1 MEHIIIGTAGH
12 IDHGKTALIRAL
24 TGRETDTQK
33 EEKKRGITIDLGFTY
48 FDLPSGERAGI
59 IDVPGHE
66 KFLPNM
72 LAGVCGMDLVLL
84 TIALDEGIMP
94 QTREHLD
101 ILEQLDITNGII
113 VLTKLDM
120 VEEEWAQMMEEE
132 VAEQLKGRIFE
143 TWPRICVSART
154 GAGMQQLTDLVVAE
168 VHRSRHHRETAG
180 HFRLPIDRVFSVKGL
195 GTVVAGTVLE
205 GTIGIEQEVMIYPEQ
220 LTAKVKSL
228 QSHGEDITEAYAG
241 QRTAMLLTGISKEQV
256 HRGMVLAYPGCITPT
271 NRLDVVMQLSDDCG
285 RVVKNQSR
293 VHLHIGSDEVVAR
306 VVLLDK
312 QELHAGEKG
321 YAQLITQTDVCVKRN
336 DRFVVRF
343 LSPLETLG
351 GGKVLQVA
359 PVKHKRFD
367 EGVIESLRQREEDRQ
382 EQMVLKIIE
391 ASVKQPLSAKA
402 LAEQAQMQQQEL
414 LIQQERL
421 EQEEVCLVL
430 NGKKQSYYWSFAAEQ
445 EIWLEVTKKLEEYHK
460 NHPYKR
466 GMSKALFRSSLFKG
480 WDPAVFELYLEYLTR
495 ENKLQAEKEFVWLA
509 SFEVQK
515 DEVYR
520 SAEKMLVEQAEAEGF
535 ALLDYEKLLSPS
547 GEHFLQ
553 GKLSQE
559 ELEDIVEN
567 LVREEQLVRIHDTI
581 CTAPTVA
588 AQIREKVLQYF
599 EEQEI
604 LSFSSLRD
612 LLEVSR
618 KAAKPIMAYL
628 DECKITLW
636 CGKETERKKNTIG

>member
-101 ILEQLDITNGII
+101 ILEQLEITNGII

-154 GAGMQQLTDLVVAE
+154 GAGMKELTDLVVSE
-168 VHRSRHHRETAG
+168 VHKSRHHRETSG

-205 GTIGIEQEVMIYPEQ
+205 GTVGLDQEVMLYPEQ
-220 LTAKVKSL
+220 ITAKVKSL
-228 QSHGEDITEAYAG
+228 QSHGDDISEAYAG
-241 QRTAMLLTGISKEQV
+241 QRTAMLLTGINKEQV
-256 HRGMVLAYPGCITPT
+256 QRGMVLGYPGCITPT
-271 NRLDVVMQLSDDCG
+271 NRLDTVIKLSDDCK

-293 VHLHIGSDEVVAR
+293 VHLHVGSDEVVAR

-312 QELHAGEKG
+312 QDLHAGEKG
-321 YAQLITQTDVCVKRN
+321 YAQLITERDVCVKRN

-359 PVKHKRFD
+359 PGKHKRFEED
-367 EGVIESLRQREEDRQ
+367 VLESLHQREEDRQ
-382 EQMVLKIIE
+382 EQMVLKIVQG
-391 ASVKQPLSAKA
+391 SVKQPISEKA
-402 LAEQAQMQQQEL
+402 LREQAQMPEQEL
-414 LIQQERL
+414 LTQQERL
-421 EQEEVCLVL
+421 NQDKLCLVL
-430 NGKKQSYYWSFAAEQ
+430 NGKKQAYYWSFQAEQ
-445 EIWLEVTKKLEEYHK
+445 ETWLEVAKQLEGFHRQ
-460 NHPYKR
+460 HPYKR
-466 GMSKALFRSSLFKG
+466 GMGKALFKSSLFKG
-480 WDPAVFELYLEYLTR
+480 WDPAAFELYLDHLTR
-495 ENKLQAEKEFVWLA
+495 ENKLQTEKEYVWL
-509 SFEVQK
+509 STFEVRQ
-515 DEVYR
+515 DEDYR
-520 SAEKMLVEQAEAEGF
+520 RVETALTRQAEAEGF
-535 ALLDYEKLLSPS
+535 ALLDYARPDFEIGEKLAR
-547 GEHFLQ
+547 ED
-553 GKLSQE
+553 
-559 ELEDIVEN
+559 LEDIVEN
-567 LVREEQLVRIHDTI
+567 LIREDKLVRIHDTI
-581 CTAPTVA
+581 CTTPGVA

-604 LSFSSLRD
+604 LSFASLRD

-636 CGKETERKKNTIG
+636 CGKETERKKNTVRA